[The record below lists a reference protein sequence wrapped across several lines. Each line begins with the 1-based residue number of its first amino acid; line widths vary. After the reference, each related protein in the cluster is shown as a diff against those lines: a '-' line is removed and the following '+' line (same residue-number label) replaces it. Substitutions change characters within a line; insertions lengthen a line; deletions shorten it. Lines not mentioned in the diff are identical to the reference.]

1 MEIRKITEETKED
14 YLQVFDRDD
23 VENIGR
29 KCYRGLALHADSD
42 ADVQGAMIW
51 KLVHARK
58 GQKTT
63 AQITCFYAKDQEAGR
78 VLLTEYEKEIAAEGA
93 TGSCFQFSRDS
104 EAVGEIFEQ
113 AGFLLQEKKSRELI
127 VTVDE
132 LSKLAGKGKP
142 ELAPNI
148 VSIDQLMLR
157 QFQKGIMNCLSHG
170 LAGALEDLD
179 TLPADWFQPKVS
191 CCVQSKGK
199 VNGFLLFHETP
210 SGKLAVKLLF
220 ACKPATNQDLLG
232 MIRFAIMQAKENYPP
247 QTQVVIRPYDEATDA
262 FVRKIFPKAESQLIM
277 EATKDGSAD
286 GAERQ
291 R

>member
-1 MEIRKITEETKED
+1 MEIRKITEETKEE
-14 YLQVFDRDD
+14 YLQVLDRDD
-23 VENIGR
+23 VEHIGR
-29 KCYRGLALHADSD
+29 KYYRGLALHADPD

-58 GQKTT
+58 GEKITS
-63 AQITCFYAKDQEAGR
+63 QIMCFYAKDQEAGS
-78 VLLTEYEKEIAAEGA
+78 VLLAEYEKEIATEGV
-93 TGSCFQFSRDS
+93 TGSCFQFSRDR

-113 AGFLLQEKKSRELI
+113 AGFLLEEKKSRELM
-127 VTVDE
+127 VTVEE
-132 LSKLAGKGKP
+132 LSKLAGKRTP
-142 ELAPNI
+142 ELSPNI

-179 TLPADWFQPKVS
+179 TLPAGWFEPKVS

-210 SGKLAVKLLF
+210 SGRLAVKLLF
-220 ACKPATNQDLLG
+220 VCKPATNQDLLG
-232 MIRFAIMQAKENYPP
+232 MIRYAILQAKENYPP
-247 QTQVVIRPYDEATDA
+247 QTQVVIRSYDEATDA
-262 FVRKIFPKAESQLIM
+262 FARKIFPKAENQLIL
-277 EATKDGSAD
+277 EATKEGPAA